1 MTQEEKYLIKHW
13 FDHIAQMADD
23 CKTLTGYVMD
33 DAHCLDEIKVLAKD
47 SSNFIERFWDDK
59 NAWCAVQT
67 LTDGVENNKPLDEI
81 GKDLASRK
89 YYEL

>member
-23 CKTLTGYVMD
+23 RKTLTGYVMD

-47 SSNFIERFWDDK
+47 SSNFIER
-59 NAWCAVQT
+59 
-67 LTDGVENNKPLDEI
+67 LI
-81 GKDLASRK
+81 
-89 YYEL
+89 